1 MAKKDQ
7 EAPSGIQLWERM
19 RVPLSVGQ
27 DIIES
32 KYGYISGD
40 AIPRYIATAGGKV
53 PLHRSNAVKVE
64 NGTITLKKPWSGEEA
79 AYPDADCNL

>member
-1 MAKKDQ
+1 
-7 EAPSGIQLWERM
+7 M

-32 KYGYISGD
+32 MYGNISGD

-53 PLHRSNAVKVE
+53 PLHRSNVVKVE
-64 NGTITLKKPWSGEEA
+64 NGMITLKKPWSGEEA
-79 AYPDADCNL
+79 VYPDADPERYGHDVDFAFNRHVG